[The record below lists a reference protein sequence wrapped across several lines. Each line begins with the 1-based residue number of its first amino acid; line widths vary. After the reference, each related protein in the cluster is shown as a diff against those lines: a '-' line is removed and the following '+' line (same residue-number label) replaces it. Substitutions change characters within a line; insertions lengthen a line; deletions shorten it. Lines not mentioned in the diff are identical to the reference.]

1 LKNISISENITVKR
15 QSGIDL
21 NIDVYDGVCPTSDS
35 QINILLL
42 PGGSWL
48 TANYKPLAERF
59 AIPLATLGYRCITA
73 QYSVATE
80 AIWPAQIQD
89 VKDLLEWLDDTVNL
103 SESKDKR
110 TLIAGKSAGGH
121 LALMSPIINELPE
134 GAPRIAGTVGIAP
147 VINIGSAIARDDI
160 AKILGPDPSNQS
172 IRDAS
177 PLEHISPDYPPTL
190 LIHGTDDD
198 RVNHASTLEMFQLLE
213 ECNVPTDL
221 LLLAGKGHSFD
232 SEPEISKLMVS
243 VIDLFI
249 SRYIS

>member
-1 LKNISISENITVKR
+1 MKNISISENITVKR

-80 AIWPAQIQD
+80 AIWPGQIQD
-89 VKDLLEWLDDTVNL
+89 VKDLLEWLDKTVGI
-103 SESKDKR
+103 SKFKDKR

-121 LALMSPIINELPE
+121 LALMSPIINELAE
-134 GAPRIAGTVGIAP
+134 GSSRIAGVIGIAP

-160 AKILGPDPSNQS
+160 AKILGPEPSDRC
-172 IRDAS
+172 ILDAS